1 MERQETV
8 DRFRER
14 LGELIGRSRLTQSA
28 FARQVGIDRSTL
40 SQILSGATDRLPRV
54 ETLASIASSEQVSL
68 DWLLG
73 LTEEGPISADLM
85 PQSLEISPAGGLPSD
100 EQLERWHDEAIGY
113 KIRHVPTSLP
123 DLLKSDEVIEY
134 EYQLAATATPE
145 TRREMAQARR
155 DYQRRPEADTEV
167 CMPLQSLESFARGH
181 GVWKH
186 LDDATRVSQL
196 VHMLELTGELYPRFR
211 WFLFDQRQRYSV
223 PISIFGP
230 KRAAIYVGQMYF
242 VLSSR
247 DHIRALSAHF
257 DDLIR
262 AAVVQPTDVAK
273 MLEDLRNEIR
283 GRRRSPEPTPA

>member
-1 MERQETV
+1 MERHETV

-14 LGELIGRSRLTQSA
+14 LSELISRARVTQSA
-28 FARQVGIDRSTL
+28 FARRVGIDRSTL
-40 SQILSGATDRLPRV
+40 SQILSGASDRLPRV
-54 ETLASIASSEQVSL
+54 ETLASIASAEQVSL

-73 LTEEGPISADLM
+73 LTEEGPMSADLM
-85 PQSLEISPAGGLPSD
+85 PQTLEISPAGGLPSD
-100 EQLERWHDEAIGY
+100 EQHERWHDEAIGY

-145 TRREMAQARR
+145 TRREMTQARR
-155 DYQRRPEADTEV
+155 DYQRKPEADTEV
-167 CMPLQSLESFARGH
+167 CMPLQALESFGRGH
-181 GVWKH
+181 GVWKDLGVGVRTH
-186 LDDATRVSQL
+186 QLTHMIEL
-196 VHMLELTGELYPRFR
+196 VHELYPRFR

-262 AAVVQPTDVAK
+262 AAVVQPTEVADVLAS
-273 MLEDLRNEIR
+273 LRDELRASR
-283 GRRRSPEPTPA
+283 GSPT

>member
-1 MERQETV
+1 MDRQETV

-14 LGELIGRSRLTQSA
+14 LGELIARSRLTQSA
-28 FARQVGIDRSTL
+28 FARRVGIDRSTL

-54 ETLASIASSEQVSL
+54 ETLASIASTEQVSL

-73 LTEEGPISADLM
+73 LTEEGPMSADLM

-100 EQLERWHDEAIGY
+100 EQLERWHEEAIGY

-123 DLLKSDEVIEY
+123 DLLKSDDVIEY
-134 EYQLAATATPE
+134 EYRLAATATPE
-145 TRREMAQARR
+145 ARREMAQARR
-155 DYQRRPEADTEV
+155 NYQRRPEADTEA
-167 CMPLQSLESFARGH
+167 CMALQSLESFARGH
-181 GVWKH
+181 GLWRD
-186 LDDATRVSQL
+186 LDATKRARTL
-196 VHMLELTGELYPRFR
+196 DHMIELTRELYPRFR
-211 WFLFDQRQRYSV
+211 WFLFDLRQRYSV
-223 PISIFGP
+223 PITIFGP

-262 AAVVQPTDVAK
+262 AAVVQPTEVGEVLAR
-273 MLEDLRNEIR
+273 LRAEL
-283 GRRRSPEPTPA
+283 